1 MSSKLLGCIQY
12 RLDKLFPYFI
22 SVWLDK
28 DRMAHAVFDSK
39 LFLSDDALLV
49 IKEHVRDILF
59 RNKKLNPNYWCM
71 CLPL

>member
-12 RLDKLFPYFI
+12 RLDKLFPHFI

-49 IKEHVRDILF
+49 I
-59 RNKKLNPNYWCM
+59 
-71 CLPL
+71 

>member
-39 LFLSDDALLV
+39 LFLSD
-49 IKEHVRDILF
+49 
-59 RNKKLNPNYWCM
+59 Y
-71 CLPL
+71 